1 MSTITKLR
9 QKFDLFKITGFLLG
23 PVLFLILINV
33 VTLPESLAPNAGT
46 VMAIGTWMVIW
57 WITEAVPL
65 FVTALLPL
73 VLFPLLGVADMTAT
87 AAPYANP
94 IIFLFMGGFLIAL
107 AMEKRNLHTRIALNL
122 IRVTGTHA
130 NGIILGFMLA
140 TAFLS
145 MWISN
150 TAATVMM
157 LPIALSVVN
166 LLRENNPG
174 DTPKGYGKFALALML
189 CIAYSANIGGTATI
203 IGTPPNVVF
212 LGYMKQFYD
221 RDIAF
226 GQWLLIGIP
235 FTVIMLTATFFLTT
249 RVLFPHG
256 LGKLAGSAQLVR
268 DKLKAL
274 GAMSKAEKLVGVIFF
289 LTAACWIFQQNIN
302 EFLCLLLNDTQEVAC
317 RSYLNNTNIAMAG
330 GVLMFITPVNLAEH
344 EFVLDW
350 QSTEK
355 LPWGIL
361 LLFGGGLCLANGM
374 EKTGIIQFVG
384 DQIAQGPDMAFWI
397 LILLLTTFM
406 LFMTEFMS
414 NVALTV
420 IFLPVVLGIADGL
433 QVEPVYLAIPVTLAS
448 SCAFMMPV
456 STPPNAVVFSSGHIK
471 IMDMVKAGF
480 FLNIISIILL
490 LLLSVTLLP
499 LVF

>member
-9 QKFDLFKITGFLLG
+9 QKFDLFKITGFVLG
-23 PVLFLILINV
+23 PVLFLILVNV
-33 VTLPESLAPNAGT
+33 VTLPAALAPHANT
-46 VMAIGTWMVIW
+46 VMAIGVWMVVW

-73 VLFPLLGVADMTAT
+73 VLFPLLGVTDMAAT
-87 AAPYANP
+87 ASPYANP
-94 IIFLFMGGFLIAL
+94 IIFLFMGGFFIAL

-122 IRVTGTHA
+122 IRITGTHA

-157 LPIALSVVN
+157 LPIALSVIN
-166 LLRENNPG
+166 LLRENNPNV
-174 DTPKGYGKFALALML
+174 KGYGKFALSLML

-212 LGYMKQFYD
+212 LGYMKQFYQ

-226 GQWLLIGIP
+226 SRWLLIGIP
-235 FTVIMLTATFFLTT
+235 FSISMLVATFFLTT
-249 RVLFPHG
+249 RILFPHG
-256 LGKLAGSAQLVR
+256 LGKLAGSAQLIR

-274 GAMSKAEKLVGVIFF
+274 GTMSRAEKLVGVIFF
-289 LTAACWIFQQNIN
+289 LTAGCWIFQQNIN
-302 EFLCLLLNDTQEVAC
+302 EFLCLLLNDNPEVAC

-330 GVLMFITPVNLAEH
+330 GVLMFITPVNLEKH

-374 EKTGIIQFVG
+374 EETGIIQFVG
-384 DQIAQGPDMAFWI
+384 DQIAQGPGMAFWI
-397 LILLLTTFM
+397 LLLLLTTIM
-406 LFMTEFMS
+406 LFMTELMS

-420 IFLPVVLGIADGL
+420 IFVPVVLGIADGL
-433 QVEPVYLAIPVTLAS
+433 QVEPTYLAIPVTLAS

-456 STPPNAVVFSSGHIK
+456 STPPNAVVFSSGYIK

-480 FLNIISIILL
+480 FLNIISIIFLL
-490 LLLSVTLLP
+490 LLAVTLLP